1 MGSRIDLTGDF
12 LDLDGWEDDL
22 SATVRERLRDIGRRH
37 GIGGIGGSE
46 DCPAAPLLLTASLIR
61 AWHRQ
66 QVGAPAGSGM
76 VVGAE
81 AFLSPPNPH
90 RCPRCPAC
98 SGSDVTA
105 TLVTLR
111 GSYCRCN
118 RCGEVWHSDLGRSRN
133 RSSRRPVAARND
145 RRRR

>member
-1 MGSRIDLTGDF
+1 MGSRMDLTGDF
-12 LDLDGWEDDL
+12 LELDRSEDDL

-37 GIGGIGGSE
+37 GTGGIE
-46 DCPAAPLLLTASLIR
+46 DCPAAPLQLTASLIR

-66 QVGAPAGSGM
+66 PAGIGRVM
-76 VVGAE
+76 GAE
-81 AFLSPPNPH
+81 AFVSPPNPH

-118 RCGEVWHSDLGRSRN
+118 RCGEVWHSDLGTGRHRAA
-133 RSSRRPVAARND
+133 RRPLAARHD